1 MRRTVY
7 FSIVVALVIAGG
19 SLALAAIPNGDNTF
33 FGCYS
38 NNHGDLRLIDKEAGQ
53 TCTKQ
58 ETEVFWNQTGPTGP
72 TGATGEQGPPGVVQ
86 VETSRLSELPGRP
99 EPQDI
104 FLPTDNN
111 LHERLT
117 IQTFTTQTAGSLVTI
132 TMQAPARASSQVD
145 DTSCMFQLRV
155 DGHTDTGETS
165 GSRSANQSG
174 LAALLAPVG
183 RENNAPLHISAYFEG
198 LAAGEHVLAL
208 WVAGFPGTTCYFNP
222 GNFII
227 VTHIEEIIQS
237 SN

>member
-7 FSIVVALVIAGG
+7 LSILVALVIAGG
-19 SLALAAIPNGDNTF
+19 SIALAAIPSGDSTF

-38 NNHGDLRLIDKEAGQ
+38 NNHGDLRLIDKEGGQ
-53 TCTKQ
+53 ACTKQ
-58 ETEVFWNQTGPTGP
+58 EGEVFWNQVGPTGP
-72 TGATGEQGPPGVVQ
+72 TGAAGEQGPPGVVH
-86 VETSRLSELPGRP
+86 VATSRLSELPGRS

-117 IQTFTTQTAGSLVTI
+117 IQTFTTQTAGSLVVI

-155 DGHTDTGETS
+155 DGRTDTGETS
-165 GSRSANQSG
+165 GNRSASQSG
-174 LAALLAPVG
+174 LAALLAPFG

-198 LAAGEHVLAL
+198 LAAGEHVLTL
-208 WVAGFPGTTCYFNP
+208 WVAGFPGTTCFFNP

>member
-7 FSIVVALVIAGG
+7 ISVVVALVIAGG
-19 SLALAAIPNGDNTF
+19 SLALAAIPSGDSTF

-72 TGATGEQGPPGVVQ
+72 TGATGEQGPPGVVH

-99 EPQDI
+99 EPQDV
-104 FLPTDNN
+104 FSPTDNS

-117 IQTFTTQTAGSLVTI
+117 IQTFTTQTAGSLVSI
-132 TMQAPARASSQVD
+132 TMQAPARARSED
-145 DTSCMFQLRV
+145 EDASCMFQLRV

-165 GSRSANQSG
+165 SSRSANQG
-174 LAALLAPVG
+174 GFAALIG
-183 RENNAPLHISAYFEG
+183 RENNASLHISAYFEG
-198 LAAGEHVLAL
+198 LAAGEHVLTL
-208 WVAGFPGTTCYFNP
+208 WVAGFPGTTCTFNP
-222 GNFII
+222 GNFTI

-237 SN
+237 SD